1 MSEPDFE
8 QAVNSY
14 YEGLYRFGYS
24 LTGNAD
30 DAFELTQETFAR
42 FLSKHGQIR
51 DGGKIKAWL
60 STTLYR
66 TFLGWKRR
74 EARHPHIELSLVQD
88 ELPVLRPE
96 AMDKLEREEVCQ
108 ALFQVEER
116 YRTPLALYYFEQLSY
131 VEISEVLEIPIGT
144 VMSRLSR
151 GKELLRKSLT
161 MKAINEENKPGAS
174 QPRNLR
180 N

>member
-1 MSEPDFE
+1 MSEMDFE
-8 QAVNSY
+8 QVVNSF
-14 YEGLYRFGYS
+14 YEGLYRFAYS

-30 DAFELTQETFAR
+30 DASELTQETFAR

-51 DGGKIKAWL
+51 ESGKIKAWL

-74 EARHPHIELSLVQD
+74 ESRHPHIELSQLPE
-88 ELPVLRPE
+88 ELAVPTEE
-96 AMDKLEREEVCQ
+96 AVDNLENESINEAFLQ
-108 ALFQVEER
+108 MEER
-116 YRTPLALYYFEQLSY
+116 YRVPLALYYFEQLSY

-151 GKELLRKSLT
+151 GKEILRKSLT
-161 MKAINEENKPGAS
+161 AKIINEKVKQGDF
-174 QPRNLR
+174 QKGNLR

>member
-1 MSEPDFE
+1 MDFE
-8 QAVNSY
+8 NAVNSF
-14 YEGLYRFGYS
+14 YEGLYRFAYS

-30 DAFELTQETFAR
+30 DASELTQETFSR
-42 FLSKHGQIR
+42 FLSKRGQIR
-51 DGGKIKAWL
+51 DQGKIKAWL

-74 EARHPHIELSLVQD
+74 ETRHPHIELSLVQD
-88 ELPVLRPE
+88 ELPAFTPE
-96 AMDKLEREEVCQ
+96 LVDQLESESVNR
-108 ALFQVEER
+108 ALLQVEEH
-116 YRTPLALYYFEQLSY
+116 YRVPLALYYFEQLSY
-131 VEISEVLEIPIGT
+131 AEISKVLEIPIGT

-161 MKAINEENKPGAS
+161 MNIINQEN
-174 QPRNLR
+174 QPETIRVRNLL

>member
-1 MSEPDFE
+1 VSEMDFE
-8 QAVNSY
+8 QVVNSF
-14 YEGLYRFGYS
+14 YEGLYRFAYS

-30 DAFELTQETFAR
+30 DASELTQETFAR

-51 DGGKIKAWL
+51 ESGKIKAWL

-74 EARHPHIELSLVQD
+74 ESRHPHIELSQLPE
-88 ELPVLRPE
+88 ELAVPTEE
-96 AMDKLEREEVCQ
+96 AVDNLENESINEAFLQ
-108 ALFQVEER
+108 MEER
-116 YRTPLALYYFEQLSY
+116 YRVPLALYYFEQLSY

-151 GKELLRKSLT
+151 GKEILRKSLT
-161 MKAINEENKPGAS
+161 AKIINEKVKQGDF
-174 QPRNLR
+174 QKGNLR

>member
-1 MSEPDFE
+1 
-8 QAVNSY
+8 VNSW
-14 YEGLYRFGYS
+14 YEGLYRFAYS

-51 DGGKIKAWL
+51 DSAKIKAWL

-74 EARHPHIELSLVQD
+74 EARHPHIELSQVQD
-88 ELPVLRPE
+88 ELPVRGPE
-96 AMDKLEREEVCQ
+96 TVDKLESDSVSE
-108 ALFQVEER
+108 ALFEIEER

-161 MKAINEENKPGAS
+161 MKAINAEYKSEAL